1 MLYLKLLASRKG
13 GLETANVEF
22 RCADNLGAQMVG
34 GSSGLNFL
42 AYTRGHKS
50 EYASIAWLSRD
61 ASWSWRNLIN
71 YFKKSESFHTPGPN
85 TENVTRDFD
94 ASVHGTSAPVAV
106 GYPPY
111 ISEQFAGGFFDGLEQ
126 QGVPVDVDLSDGESA
141 GVSWSASTQTTENVR
156 VTSDTA
162 YSGSLALQVEKNLTN
177 PLLSSRARRWLALQ
191 PRHPH
196 FRDSY

>member
-1 MLYLKLLASRKG
+1 
-13 GLETANVEF
+13 
-22 RCADNLGAQMVG
+22 MVG

-85 TENVTRDFD
+85 TENVTREFD
-94 ASVHGTSAPVAV
+94 ASVHGTSGPVAV

-111 ISEQFAGGFFDGLEQ
+111 VSEQFASGFFEGLEQ
-126 QGVPVDVDLSDGESA
+126 QGVPVDVDLNDGESA
-141 GVSWSASTQTTENVR
+141 GVSWSASTQTPENVR

-162 YSGSLALQVEKNLTN
+162 YSKLFAQYAPNFLLISLR
-177 PLLSSRARRWLALQ
+177 SRPHRRLARQ
-191 PRHPH
+191 PCHPH
-196 FRDSY
+196 ICHGHQNQVGCH